1 MQTVHIRKPT
11 RLTCSSFCYSQW
23 VFVYQCCQVNVFCFE
38 QHTEILQKYSL
49 KWWGCFCC
57 CLYLSISPSSPVTEQ
72 KSNDKV
78 IFYCY
83 VFSYEGCRHSVEW
96 VYEGKENISSV
107 MEISSRSCNSNV
119 AFETSH
125 FNQKSILSELL
136 FVRCKVTD
144 EDKRVQ
150 LFPFSP
156 PSSGEKT

>member
-1 MQTVHIRKPT
+1 M
-11 RLTCSSFCYSQW
+11 
-23 VFVYQCCQVNVFCFE
+23 
-38 QHTEILQKYSL
+38 
-49 KWWGCFCC
+49 
-57 CLYLSISPSSPVTEQ
+57 
-72 KSNDKV
+72 
-78 IFYCY
+78 
-83 VFSYEGCRHSVEW
+83 EW

-119 AFETSH
+119 TFATSH

-144 EDKRVQ
+144 ENKIVQ

>member
-1 MQTVHIRKPT
+1 M
-11 RLTCSSFCYSQW
+11 
-23 VFVYQCCQVNVFCFE
+23 
-38 QHTEILQKYSL
+38 
-49 KWWGCFCC
+49 
-57 CLYLSISPSSPVTEQ
+57 TEQ

-144 EDKRVQ
+144 EDK
-150 LFPFSP
+150 
-156 PSSGEKT
+156 PSVLGWENVKTIIDLKLLLIIKPNMRPCVPGWSWWYVYVTVGLSALLIIIVIISWKKMKGRTIHKLNIKIKKLNVSSFVCIIV